1 MKSMFIKNIL
11 VIVICGIIIVS
22 MGNIDRLPWWI
33 FLLPVMIVGYGLTLL
48 KWDLNAFMVGF
59 ISGFLIWFFGNLLFD
74 VQYDG
79 FIIAKIAGLLNVPK
93 VLLFFLSGI
102 IGGVIT
108 GLAMYIG
115 QNILKRAELPH
126 LE

>member
-11 VIVICGIIIVS
+11 VIVICGIVIVS

-79 FIIAKIAGLLNVPK
+79 FILAKMAGLLNVPK

-115 QNILKRAELPH
+115 QNILKRAELPQ